1 MSNPGSQHATFL
13 HSLAL
18 VHRAL
23 RRSLDTIIRIST
35 AAIPETERAGFSEF
49 TERFARFLHVHHD
62 GEEEII
68 FPAVSAAAQRAAMP
82 DQVAQVATW
91 QADHVK
97 LLGHLRALETACAS
111 FRAGGPQEPV
121 AKAAAEVRTLLFPHL
136 EAEEATLN
144 EAVLQKLMSGDQVES
159 LSQAASKHGQQHGGG
174 TVMMMYLHGL
184 TNEEQI
190 HFSTLPWF
198 VRRVLMRRVW
208 SRGFRGCLKYAHNPS
223 IAL

>member
-1 MSNPGSQHATFL
+1 MSNPDPRHAEIL
-13 HSLAL
+13 HGLAL

-23 RRSLDTIIRIST
+23 RRSLDTIVRVSA
-35 AAIPETERAGFSEF
+35 AAIPEAERAGFSEF
-49 TERFARFLHVHHD
+49 TERFSRFLHVHHD

-68 FPAVSAAAQRAAMP
+68 FPALSAAARRAAMP
-82 DQVAQVATW
+82 DQVAHVATW

-97 LLGHLRALETACAS
+97 LLGHLRDLDTACAS
-111 FRAGGPQEPV
+111 FRAGGPREPV
-121 AKAAAEVRTLLFPHL
+121 AKAAAEVRTLLIPHL
-136 EAEEATLN
+136 DAEEATLT
-144 EAVLQKLMSGDQVES
+144 EAVLQKLMSGEQVES
-159 LSQAASKHGQQHGGG
+159 LSEAASKHGQQHGGG

-184 TNEEQI
+184 TNEEQM

-208 SRGFRGCLKYAHNPS
+208 SRGFQGCLKYAHNPS